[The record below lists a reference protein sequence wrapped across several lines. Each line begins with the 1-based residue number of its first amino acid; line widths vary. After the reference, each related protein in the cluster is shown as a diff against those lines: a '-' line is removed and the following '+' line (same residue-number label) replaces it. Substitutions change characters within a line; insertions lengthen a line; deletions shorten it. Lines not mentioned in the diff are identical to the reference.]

1 MSRFVVILFEISGE
15 PMKTTDAVKHFGSQ
29 RKLAE
34 ALGLNE
40 ANVSRW
46 MRSEIIPIK
55 QALRLVDMTRGELEL
70 RLRDY

>member
-1 MSRFVVILFEISGE
+1 
-15 PMKTTDAVKHFGSQ
+15 MKTEDAINYFGSQ

-34 ALGLNE
+34 ALDINE

-46 MRSEIIPIK
+46 KKSGIIPIK
-55 QALRLVDMTRGELEL
+55 KALKLSDLTRGELDL